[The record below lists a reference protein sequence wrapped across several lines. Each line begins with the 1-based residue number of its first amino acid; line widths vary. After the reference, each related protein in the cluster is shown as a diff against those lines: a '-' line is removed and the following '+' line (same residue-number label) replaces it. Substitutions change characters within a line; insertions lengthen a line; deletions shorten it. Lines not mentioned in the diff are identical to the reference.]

1 MCGIVGYVGPQNAV
15 SILLEGLKKL
25 EYRGYDSSGIAV
37 MDGGK
42 LVVVKRTG
50 PVRVLEAELAS
61 VEVTGTAGIA
71 HTRWATHGEAND
83 RNAHPH
89 TDCSGHIAVVH
100 NGIVTNDQ
108 AFRAALK
115 ASGHRFTS
123 ETDTEVIA
131 HLVEEERRKGNDL
144 LASVQNVALLLRDS
158 SFAIAVFDDRCPD
171 RVVAACLGSPLY
183 AGTTPTGSFVASDPI
198 AFREH
203 GDEFVQIEDGH
214 AVIVGMDGS
223 IRVTNFRNEEVAHRV
238 EQFYYTVADMGK
250 TASTFM
256 QTEIGQ
262 QPGVVRNVLDG
273 RFLEDGT
280 FRIGAFEQ
288 NEGLRVFCRERMTEV
303 VFLACGTSY
312 YASLA
317 GERFLQSL
325 NITARAVNAGEFA
338 TSPMRVG
345 PTTLVVPVSQSG
357 TTADLLVAVK
367 RAKQQGGVIFPL
379 VNVPGSQLSRMGGG
393 VGMYLQAGLERGVAS
408 TKAYTAQVLTMCLLG
423 LVLAKGR
430 SVEKEYEGHLK
441 RFRTGVADLAPAVTR
456 LVDCSDTFIDLG
468 RSLAS
473 PKLFE
478 GVPAELRQFIFIGKG
493 YGFPAALEGALKMSE
508 IGYVPSMG
516 LPAAELKHGP
526 LALVDKSAMVVAVC
540 FPDDEFEEVY
550 DITHGNVAQVLS
562 RQGRVIVVAEEG
574 DKRIGSMVY
583 GDTRIEHVIYVPRMR
598 GPLSAITAV
607 VPMQYLALGFALAR
621 GNDVDQPRNL
631 AKSVTVR

>member
-1 MCGIVGYVGPQNAV
+1 MCGIVGYVGPQHAV
-15 SILLEGLKKL
+15 PILVEGLKRL

-37 MDGGK
+37 MDGGA

-50 PVRVLEAELAS
+50 PVRVLQAELGTI
-61 VEVTGTAGIA
+61 EVTGTAGIA
-71 HTRWATHGEAND
+71 HTRWATHGEATD

-89 TDCSGHIAVVH
+89 VDCSGHVAVVH

-108 AFRAALK
+108 AFRAALE
-115 ASGHRFTS
+115 AGGHRFTS

-131 HLVEEERRKGNDL
+131 HLVEEERTKGNDL
-144 LASVQNVALLLRDS
+144 LTAVQNVALLLKDS
-158 SFAIAVFDDRCPD
+158 SFAIAAFDDRCPD
-171 RVVAACLGSPLY
+171 EIVAACLGSPLY

-203 GDEFVQIEDGH
+203 DDTFVQIEDGN
-214 AVIVGMDGS
+214 AVIVRKDGT

-238 EQFYYTVADMGK
+238 ERFYYTVADMGK

-262 QPGVVRNVLDG
+262 QPGVVRNVLEG

-288 NEGLRVFCRERMTEV
+288 HEWLRTFCRDQMTEV
-303 VFLACGTSY
+303 VFLACGTSF

-325 NITARAVNAGEFA
+325 GITANAVNAGEFA

-357 TTADLLVAVK
+357 TTADLLVAVH

-408 TKAYTAQVLTMCLLG
+408 TMAYSAQVLTMCLLG

-430 SVEKEYEGHLK
+430 LPENEYERQLK
-441 RFRTGVADLAPAVTR
+441 RFGADATDLAVAVTR
-456 LVDCSDTFIDLG
+456 LVDRGDEFIDLG
-468 RSLAS
+468 RSLAL

-478 GVPAELRQFIFIGKG
+478 GNAVDLRQLIFVGKG
-493 YGFPAALEGALKMSE
+493 YGLAAALEGALKMTE
-508 IGYVPSMG
+508 IGYIPSIG
-516 LPAAELKHGP
+516 LPAAELKHGT
-526 LALVDKSAMVVAVC
+526 LALVDRSTMVVAVC
-540 FPDDEFEEVY
+540 MPDDEFPEMY
-550 DITHGNVAQVLS
+550 DLTLANIAQVLT
-562 RQGRVIVVAEEG
+562 RQGRVIAVAEEG
-574 DKRIGSMVY
+574 DTRIGSMVY
-583 GDTRIEHVIYVPRMR
+583 GDTRMEHMIYVPRMR

-621 GNDVDQPRNL
+621 GNNVDQPRNL